1 MLGLIIIDMQ
11 KWMFR
16 YPERAAQVPLLIAN
30 INALMKTF
38 VEFELPIFNI
48 QTIHK
53 ADRSTWSRLMRKHD
67 YSCLLEG
74 TEEAELVDGY
84 RSPEC
89 AIQIIKTANSVF
101 VGTDFG
107 AVLKAAGIA
116 ELVLSGV
123 FIDGCVGLTAAD
135 AAQRGLEVTFAVD
148 AIGRTRSDRR
158 GMILNWLA
166 EDYESKLLTTEQTMA
181 RVRDRPS

>member
-1 MLGLIIIDMQ
+1 MLGLIIIDME

-16 YPERAAQVPLLIAN
+16 YPERAAQVPLLVAN
-30 INALMKTF
+30 INALVKTF

-74 TEEAELVDGY
+74 TEEAELVNGY
-84 RSPEC
+84 RTPEC
-89 AIQIIKTANSVF
+89 AIQIIKTANSAF

-107 AVLKAAGIA
+107 P
-116 ELVLSGV
+116 
-123 FIDGCVGLTAAD
+123 C
-135 AAQRGLEVTFAVD
+135 
-148 AIGRTRSDRR
+148 
-158 GMILNWLA
+158 
-166 EDYESKLLTTEQTMA
+166 
-181 RVRDRPS
+181 